1 MADAATM
8 PVRLIGLGEVVEA
21 CDRVARALL
30 DADVE
35 VDTVVAI
42 ARGGFMPARFLCD
55 FLDISRLLSIQIGHY
70 EAGAQS
76 AGEATV
82 EHPLGG
88 DVSGRRVL
96 LVDDVNDS
104 GDTLQ
109 AALAYLRDQSP
120 AGLHSAVLHE
130 KSNTRCRADFKA
142 EVMREWRWVLYP
154 WAVVEDAGQFIR
166 DMDPVPDTRQAIHDA
181 LRERH
186 ELVLD
191 PSQLDRVLRY
201 NRLAVDDS
209 LAATDPDPPRQRQTD
224 ANR

>member
-1 MADAATM
+1 MADTSTM
-8 PVRLIGLGEVVEA
+8 PVRLIGLDEVVEA
-21 CDRVARALL
+21 CDRVARALR

-55 FLDISRLLSIQIGHY
+55 FLEISRLLSIQIGHY

-76 AGEATV
+76 AGEVTV
-82 EHPLGG
+82 EYPLGG
-88 DVSGRRVL
+88 DINGRRVL

-109 AALAYLRDQSP
+109 AALAYLGGQAP
-120 AGLHSAVLHE
+120 AALHSAVLHE
-130 KSNTRCRADFKA
+130 KSTTIRRADFKA
-142 EVMREWRWVLYP
+142 ETMREWRWVLYP
-154 WAVVEDAGQFIR
+154 WAVVEDVGQFIR
-166 DMDPVPDTRQAIHDA
+166 DMDPIPDTRQAIHDA

-191 PSQLDRVLRY
+191 PGQLERVIRY
-201 NRLAVDDS
+201 GGLAVDD
-209 LAATDPDPPRQRQTD
+209 P
-224 ANR
+224 

>member
-1 MADAATM
+1 MM
-8 PVRLIGLGEVVEA
+8 PVRLISLGEVVEA
-21 CDRVARALL
+21 CDRVAGALL

-55 FLDISRLLSIQIGHY
+55 FLDISRLLSIQVGHY
-70 EAGAQS
+70 EPGAQS

-82 EHPLGG
+82 EYPLGG
-88 DVSGRRVL
+88 DIEGRRVL

-120 AGLHSAVLHE
+120 AAVHSAVLHE
-130 KSNTRCRADFKA
+130 KSTTTCRADFKA
-142 EVMREWRWVLYP
+142 EIMREWRWVLYP
-154 WAVVEDAGQFIR
+154 WAVVEDVGQFIR
-166 DMDPVPDTRQAIHDA
+166 NMDPVPETRQVIHDA

-186 ELVLD
+186 DLVLD
-191 PSQLDRVLRY
+191 PRQLDRVLHY
-201 NRLAVDDS
+201 TG
-209 LAATDPDPPRQRQTD
+209 LAADDPPE
-224 ANR
+224 

>member
-1 MADAATM
+1 MADTEPM
-8 PVRLIGLGEVVEA
+8 PVRLIGLEEVVAA
-21 CDRVARALL
+21 CDRVASALL
-30 DADVE
+30 DADVK

-55 FLDISRLLSIQIGHY
+55 FLGIARLLSIQIGHY
-70 EAGAQS
+70 EAGARS
-76 AGEATV
+76 TGKAAV
-82 EHPLGG
+82 EYPLGG
-88 DVSGRRVL
+88 DIAGRRVL

-109 AALAYLRDQSP
+109 AALVCLGDQAP
-120 AGLHSAVLHE
+120 AALHSAVLHE
-130 KSNTRCRADFKA
+130 KTITRCRADVKA

-166 DMDPVPDTRQAIHDA
+166 DMDPIPGTRQAIRDA

-191 PSQLDRVLRY
+191 PGQLERVIRY
-201 NRLAVDDS
+201 GGLAVDERRDDR
-209 LAATDPDPPRQRQTD
+209 LTDPPPR
-224 ANR
+224 

>member
-1 MADAATM
+1 MADTSTM
-8 PVRLIGLGEVVEA
+8 PVRLIGLDEVVEA
-21 CDRVARALL
+21 CDRVARALRG
-30 DADVE
+30 ADVE

-76 AGEATV
+76 AGGVTV
-82 EHPLGG
+82 EYPLGG
-88 DVSGRRVL
+88 DIDGRRVL

-109 AALAYLRDQSP
+109 AALAYLGDQAP
-120 AGLHSAVLHE
+120 AELHSAVLHE
-130 KSNTRCRADFKA
+130 KSTTIRRADFKA
-142 EVMREWRWVLYP
+142 EMMREWRWVLYP
-154 WAVVEDAGQFIR
+154 WAVVEDVGQFIR
-166 DMDPVPDTRQAIHDA
+166 DMDPIPKSRQAIHDA

-191 PSQLDRVLRY
+191 PGQLERVIRY
-201 NRLAVDDS
+201 GGLAVDD
-209 LAATDPDPPRQRQTD
+209 P
-224 ANR
+224 

>member
-1 MADAATM
+1 MADTSTM

-30 DADVE
+30 NADVE

-55 FLDISRLLSIQIGHY
+55 FLDISRLLSIQVGHY

-82 EHPLGG
+82 DYPLGG
-88 DVSGRRVL
+88 DIEGRRVL

-120 AGLHSAVLHE
+120 AAVHSAVLHE
-130 KSNTRCRADFKA
+130 KSTTACRADFKA
-142 EVMREWRWVLYP
+142 EAMREWRWVLYP
-154 WAVVEDAGQFIR
+154 WAVVEDVGQFIR
-166 DMDPVPDTRQAIHDA
+166 DMDPVPETRKAIHDA

-186 ELVLD
+186 DLVLD
-191 PSQLDRVLRY
+191 PSQLDRVLHY
-201 NRLAVDDS
+201 TG
-209 LAATDPDPPRQRQTD
+209 LAADDLPE
-224 ANR
+224 